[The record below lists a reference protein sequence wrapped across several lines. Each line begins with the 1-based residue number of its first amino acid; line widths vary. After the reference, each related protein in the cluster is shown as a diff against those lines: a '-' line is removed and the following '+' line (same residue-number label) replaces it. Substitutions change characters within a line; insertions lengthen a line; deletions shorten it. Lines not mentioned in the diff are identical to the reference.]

1 MSSGESG
8 SPLRLA
14 AAVAGGLVLLVAVL
28 VGAAAGAVGY
38 AASGLLGGGPP
49 AASAPSTVANGWP
62 WGQCTWYVALRRA
75 EMGEPVT
82 WGGDAWQWL
91 ANAAAQGKP
100 ETSIPAPGEIAVYV
114 RGGSYDSRYGH
125 VALVVAAWPA
135 GYVVA
140 EANYDG
146 LGVIDTRSIA
156 WPDAQ
161 VAGFIR

>member
-1 MSSGESG
+1 MSSGEGG
-8 SPLRLA
+8 SLLRLA

-28 VGAAAGAVGY
+28 VGAAAGAVGD
-38 AASGLLGGGPP
+38 AASGALGGPRPVPP
-49 AASAPSTVANGWP
+49 AAATVANGWP

-100 ETSIPAPGEIAVYV
+100 ETSIPAPGEIVVYL
-114 RGGSYDSRYGH
+114 RGGSYHSRYGH
-125 VALVVAAWPA
+125 VALVVASWPG
-135 GYVVA
+135 GYTVA
-140 EANYDG
+140 EANYGG
-146 LGVIDTRSIA
+146 LGVVDTRSIP
-156 WPDAQ
+156 WPDQQ

>member
-1 MSSGESG
+1 MSSGEGG

-14 AAVAGGLVLLVAVL
+14 AAVAAGLVLLVAVV
-28 VGAAAGAVGY
+28 VGAAAGAVGD
-38 AASGLLGGGPP
+38 AAGVLGGPRP
-49 AASAPSTVANGWP
+49 ASSATSRVAKGWP
-62 WGQCTWYVALRRA
+62 WGQCTWYVALRRV

-100 ETSIPAPGEIAVYV
+100 ETSIPAPGEIVVYL

-140 EANYDG
+140 EANYDR
-146 LGVIDTRSIA
+146 LGVIDTRSIS
-156 WPDAQ
+156 WPDPQ